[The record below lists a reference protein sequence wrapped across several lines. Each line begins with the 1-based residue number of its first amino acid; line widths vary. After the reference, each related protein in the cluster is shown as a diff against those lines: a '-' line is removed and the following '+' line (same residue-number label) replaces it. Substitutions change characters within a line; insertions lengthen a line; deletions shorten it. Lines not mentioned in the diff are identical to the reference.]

1 MAIGSI
7 LVHHQN
13 TEVMVVAL
21 LLTLKINKIMELK
34 EIIIL
39 TQVKGIGPAFFK
51 KNRSRLMQSDDCINF
66 IKEVNEDALT
76 EYHVYENVAAS
87 ILSDCN
93 SLGIKPISCLSPE
106 YPKLLLEINDPP
118 AVLYTKGNELLLDKV
133 IAIIGTRHST
143 PLGDKIAERLGEHF
157 SQSYAIC
164 NGLVEGIDEHSVY
177 YNGKITSKAIGIISG
192 GLNYTQTCS
201 KVHAKVIEDVL
212 NAGGLIISEYPPQQ
226 PEDKYSGSKASR
238 IQAALSQ
245 GLILVQSGIDG
256 GSKYTLATFSKL
268 QRVLG
273 VIHFPTSEEYQS
285 EKFEANRVI
294 ISEQKEGI
302 ARFVGLKTTKKI
314 ELSCIIP
321 IQGKADYDVFSSKIE
336 NTIFQTS
343 LF

>member
-1 MAIGSI
+1 MNIKNI
-7 LVHHQN
+7 L
-13 TEVMVVAL
+13 
-21 LLTLKINKIMELK
+21 
-34 EIIIL
+34 IL

-51 KNRSRLMQSDDCINF
+51 KNRTRLMLCDDCSDF
-66 IKEVNEDALT
+66 IKEVNEEALS
-76 EYHVYENVAAS
+76 EYQVYKKFAESVLA
-87 ILSDCN
+87 DCI

-118 AVLYTKGNELLLDKV
+118 AVLYIKGNEMLLNKV

-143 PLGDKIAERLGEHF
+143 PLGEKIAERLGEHF
-157 SQSYAIC
+157 SQEYAIC

-177 YNGKITSKAIGIISG
+177 YNGRITSKAIGIISG
-192 GLNYTQTCS
+192 GLNYNKTCS
-201 KVHAKVIEDVL
+201 KAHAKVIDDVL
-212 NAGGLIISEYPPQQ
+212 GAGGLIISEYPPQQ

-268 QRVLG
+268 PRVLG
-273 VIHFPTSEEYQS
+273 VIHFPSSEEYLS

-294 ISEQKEGI
+294 ISEKKDGI
-302 ARFVGLKTTKKI
+302 AKFVGLKTTKKI

-321 IQGKADYDVFSSKIE
+321 IQGKGDYDIFSSKLE
-336 NTIFQTS
+336 NISFQPS

>member
-1 MAIGSI
+1 MA
-7 LVHHQN
+7 
-13 TEVMVVAL
+13 VAL
-21 LLTLKINKIMELK
+21 LLTYKTNKIMELK

-51 KNRSRLMQSDDCINF
+51 KNRSRLMCCDDCINF
-66 IKEVNEDALT
+66 IKEVNEEVLT
-76 EYHVYENVAAS
+76 EYQIYEKIAERV
-87 ILSDCN
+87 LTDCK

-106 YPKLLLEINDPP
+106 YPKMLLEINDPP
-118 AVLYTKGNELLLDKV
+118 AVLYIKGNETLLNKV

-143 PLGDKIAERLGEHF
+143 PLGNKIAERLGEHF
-157 SQSYAIC
+157 SQEYSIC
-164 NGLVEGIDEHSVY
+164 NGLVEGIDEHSIY
-177 YNGKITSKAIGIISG
+177 FNGKITSKAIGIISG

-201 KVHAKVIEDVL
+201 KAHAKVIDDVL
-212 NAGGLIISEYPPQQ
+212 NAGGLIVSEYPPQQ

-268 QRVLG
+268 PRVLG

-285 EKFEANRVI
+285 EKFEANRI
-294 ISEQKEGI
+294 ILSEQKDGI
-302 ARFVGLKTTKKI
+302 ARFVGLKATKKI
-314 ELSCIIP
+314 GLSSIIP
-321 IQGKADYDVFSSKIE
+321 IQGKADYDIFSSKID
-336 NTIFQTS
+336 NITFQTS

>member
-1 MAIGSI
+1 MNIKNI
-7 LVHHQN
+7 L
-13 TEVMVVAL
+13 
-21 LLTLKINKIMELK
+21 
-34 EIIIL
+34 IL

-51 KNRSRLMQSDDCINF
+51 KNRTRLMLCDDCSDL
-66 IKEVNEDALT
+66 IKEVNEEALT
-76 EYHVYENVAAS
+76 EYQVYEKFAESVLA
-87 ILSDCN
+87 DCI

-118 AVLYTKGNELLLDKV
+118 AVLYIKGNEMLLNKV

-143 PLGDKIAERLGEHF
+143 PLGEKIAERLGEHF
-157 SQSYAIC
+157 SQEYAIC

-177 YNGKITSKAIGIISG
+177 YNGRITSKAIGIISG
-192 GLNYTQTCS
+192 GLNYTKTCS
-201 KVHAKVIEDVL
+201 KAHAKVIDDVL
-212 NAGGLIISEYPPQQ
+212 GAGGLIISEYPPQQ

-268 QRVLG
+268 PRVLG
-273 VIHFPTSEEYQS
+273 VIHFPSSEEYLS

-294 ISEQKEGI
+294 ISEKKDGI
-302 ARFVGLKTTKKI
+302 AKFVGLKTTKKI

-321 IQGKADYDVFSSKIE
+321 IQGKGDYDIFSSKLE
-336 NTIFQTS
+336 NISFQPS

>member
-1 MAIGSI
+1 MA
-7 LVHHQN
+7 
-13 TEVMVVAL
+13 VAL
-21 LLTLKINKIMELK
+21 LLTCKINKIMELK
-34 EIIIL
+34 EILIL
-39 TQVKGIGPAFFK
+39 TQVKGIGPAFLK
-51 KNRSRLMQSDDCINF
+51 KNRSRLMCCDDCTNF
-66 IKEVNEDALT
+66 IKEVNEEVLT
-76 EYHVYENVAAS
+76 EYQVYENVAERVLA
-87 ILSDCN
+87 DCN

-106 YPKLLLEINDPP
+106 YPRLLLEINDPP
-118 AVLYTKGNELLLDKV
+118 AVLYIKGNEALLNKV

-143 PLGDKIAERLGEHF
+143 PLGNKIAERLGEHF
-157 SQSYAIC
+157 SKEYSIC
-164 NGLVEGIDEHSVY
+164 NGLVEGIDEHSICF
-177 YNGKITSKAIGIISG
+177 NGKITSKAIGIISG

-201 KVHAKVIEDVL
+201 KAHAKVIDDVL
-212 NAGGLIISEYPPQQ
+212 NAGGLIVSEYPPQQ

-268 QRVLG
+268 PRVLG

-294 ISEQKEGI
+294 ISEQKDGI

-314 ELSCIIP
+314 ELSSIIP
-321 IQGKADYDVFSSKIE
+321 IQGKADYDIFSSKID
-336 NTIFQTS
+336 NITFQTS

>member
-1 MAIGSI
+1 M
-7 LVHHQN
+7 
-13 TEVMVVAL
+13 AL
-21 LLTLKINKIMELK
+21 LLTYKTNKIMELK
-34 EIIIL
+34 GIIVL

-51 KNRSRLMQSDDCINF
+51 KNRSRLMRCDNCANF
-66 IKEVNEDALT
+66 IKEVNEEALK
-76 EYHVYENVAAS
+76 EYHVYEKVAES
-87 ILSDCN
+87 ILTDCN

-118 AVLYTKGNELLLDKV
+118 AVLYIKGNETLLNKV

-143 PLGDKIAERLGEHF
+143 PLGNKIAERLGEHF
-157 SQSYAIC
+157 SQEYSIC
-164 NGLVEGIDEHSVY
+164 NGLVEGIDEHSIY
-177 YNGKITSKAIGIISG
+177 FNGKITSKAIGIISG

-201 KVHAKVIEDVL
+201 KAHAKVIDDVL

-226 PEDKYSGSKASR
+226 PENKYSGSKASR

-268 QRVLG
+268 PRVLG

-285 EKFEANRVI
+285 EKFEANRII
-294 ISEQKEGI
+294 ISEQKDGI

-314 ELSCIIP
+314 ELSSIIP
-321 IQGKADYDVFSSKIE
+321 IQGKADYDIFSSKID
-336 NTIFQTS
+336 NITFQTS

>member
-1 MAIGSI
+1 
-7 LVHHQN
+7 
-13 TEVMVVAL
+13 
-21 LLTLKINKIMELK
+21 MELK
-34 EIIIL
+34 EILIL
-39 TQVKGIGPAFFK
+39 TQVKGIGPAFLK
-51 KNRSRLMQSDDCINF
+51 KNRSRLMCCDDCTNF
-66 IKEVNEDALT
+66 IKEVNEEVLT
-76 EYHVYENVAAS
+76 EYQVYENVAERVLA
-87 ILSDCN
+87 DCN

-106 YPKLLLEINDPP
+106 YPRLLLEINDPP
-118 AVLYTKGNELLLDKV
+118 AVLYIKGNEALLNKV

-143 PLGDKIAERLGEHF
+143 PLGNKIAERLGEHF
-157 SQSYAIC
+157 SKEYSIC
-164 NGLVEGIDEHSVY
+164 NGLVEGIDEHSICF
-177 YNGKITSKAIGIISG
+177 NGKITSKAIGIISG

-201 KVHAKVIEDVL
+201 KAHAKVIDDVL
-212 NAGGLIISEYPPQQ
+212 NAGGLIVSEYPPQQ

-268 QRVLG
+268 PRVLG

-294 ISEQKEGI
+294 ISEQKDGI

-314 ELSCIIP
+314 ELSSIIP
-321 IQGKADYDVFSSKIE
+321 IQGKADYDIFSSKID
-336 NTIFQTS
+336 NITFQTS

>member
-1 MAIGSI
+1 
-7 LVHHQN
+7 
-13 TEVMVVAL
+13 
-21 LLTLKINKIMELK
+21 MELK
-34 EIIIL
+34 NIIIL

-51 KNRSRLMQSDDCINF
+51 KNRSRLMNSDDCECF
-66 IKEVNEDALT
+66 IKEVNEDVLS
-76 EYHVYENVAAS
+76 EFSIYERFADGVLA
-87 ILSDCN
+87 DCE
-93 SLGIKPISCLSPE
+93 SLNIKPISCLSPE

-118 AVLYTKGNELLLDKV
+118 AVLYIKGNETLLDKA
-133 IAIIGTRHST
+133 IAIIGTRHSS

-157 SQSYAIC
+157 SKEYAIC

-201 KVHAKVIEDVL
+201 KAHAKVIEDVL

-238 IQAALSQ
+238 IQAALSL
-245 GLILVQSGIDG
+245 GLVLVQSGIDG
-256 GSKYTLATFSKL
+256 GSKYTLATFAKL
-268 QRVLG
+268 PRVLG
-273 VIHFPTSEEYQS
+273 VIHFPSSEEYQS

-302 ARFVGLKTTKKI
+302 AKFIGLKTTKKI
-314 ELSCIIP
+314 ELTSIIP
-321 IQGKADYDVFSSKIE
+321 IQGKADYDLFSLKIE
-336 NTIFQTS
+336 NTSFQTS

>member
-1 MAIGSI
+1 M
-7 LVHHQN
+7 
-13 TEVMVVAL
+13 AL
-21 LLTLKINKIMELK
+21 LLTYKTNKIMELK
-34 EIIIL
+34 GIIVL

-51 KNRSRLMQSDDCINF
+51 KNRSRLMRCDNCANF
-66 IKEVNEDALT
+66 IKEVNEEALK
-76 EYHVYENVAAS
+76 EYQVYEKSAED
-87 ILSDCN
+87 ILTDCN

-118 AVLYTKGNELLLDKV
+118 AVLYIKGNETLLNKV

-143 PLGDKIAERLGEHF
+143 PLGNKIAERLGEYF
-157 SQSYAIC
+157 SQEYSIC
-164 NGLVEGIDEHSVY
+164 NGLVEGIDEHSIY
-177 YNGKITSKAIGIISG
+177 FNGKITSKAIGIISG

-201 KVHAKVIEDVL
+201 KAHAKVIDDVL

-226 PEDKYSGSKASR
+226 PENKYSGSKASR

-268 QRVLG
+268 PRVLG

-285 EKFEANRVI
+285 EKFEANRII
-294 ISEQKEGI
+294 ISEQKDGI

-314 ELSCIIP
+314 ELSSIIP
-321 IQGKADYDVFSSKIE
+321 IQGKADYDIFSSKID
-336 NTIFQTS
+336 NITFQTS

>member
-1 MAIGSI
+1 
-7 LVHHQN
+7 
-13 TEVMVVAL
+13 
-21 LLTLKINKIMELK
+21 MELK
-34 EIIIL
+34 GIIVL

-51 KNRSRLMQSDDCINF
+51 KNRSRLMRCDNCANF
-66 IKEVNEDALT
+66 IKEVNEEALK
-76 EYHVYENVAAS
+76 EYHVYEKVAES
-87 ILSDCN
+87 ILTDCN

-118 AVLYTKGNELLLDKV
+118 AVLYIKGNETLLNKV

-143 PLGDKIAERLGEHF
+143 PLGNKIAERLGEHF
-157 SQSYAIC
+157 SQEYSIC
-164 NGLVEGIDEHSVY
+164 NGLVEGIDEHSIY
-177 YNGKITSKAIGIISG
+177 FNGKITSKAIGIISG

-201 KVHAKVIEDVL
+201 KAHAKVIDDVL

-226 PEDKYSGSKASR
+226 PENKYSGSKASR

-268 QRVLG
+268 PRVLG

-285 EKFEANRVI
+285 EKFEANRII
-294 ISEQKEGI
+294 ISEQKDGI

-314 ELSCIIP
+314 ELSSIIP
-321 IQGKADYDVFSSKIE
+321 IQGKADYDIFSSKID
-336 NTIFQTS
+336 NITFQTS

>member
-1 MAIGSI
+1 MNIKNI
-7 LVHHQN
+7 L
-13 TEVMVVAL
+13 
-21 LLTLKINKIMELK
+21 
-34 EIIIL
+34 IL

-51 KNRSRLMQSDDCINF
+51 KNRTRLMLCDDCSDL
-66 IKEVNEDALT
+66 IKEVNEEALT
-76 EYHVYENVAAS
+76 EYQVYEKFAESVLA
-87 ILSDCN
+87 DCI

-118 AVLYTKGNELLLDKV
+118 AVLYIKGNEMLLNKV

-143 PLGDKIAERLGEHF
+143 PLGEKIAERLGEHF
-157 SQSYAIC
+157 SQEYAIC

-177 YNGKITSKAIGIISG
+177 YNGRITSKAIGIISG
-192 GLNYTQTCS
+192 GLNYNKTCS
-201 KVHAKVIEDVL
+201 KAHAKVIDDVL
-212 NAGGLIISEYPPQQ
+212 GAGGLIISEYPPQQ

-268 QRVLG
+268 PRVLG
-273 VIHFPTSEEYQS
+273 VIHFPSSEEYLS

-294 ISEQKEGI
+294 ISEKKDGI
-302 ARFVGLKTTKKI
+302 AKFVGLKTTKKI

-321 IQGKADYDVFSSKIE
+321 IQGKGDYDIFSSKLE
-336 NTIFQTS
+336 NISFQPS